1 MSKTYRA
8 GIIGRTGK
16 GDYGHK
22 LDTAF
27 IGLPNVEIASV
38 ADWDEAGLKAAHQRT
53 GATRAYR
60 DYRDML
66 AREQLDLVVVAPRW
80 VDCHHDMVVACAE
93 AGVRGIFCEKSFSAT
108 LAEADAMMV
117 TCQQRGVRVVV
128 AHRRASAYEQLAKKQ
143 IDEGLIGQ
151 VQVMRA
157 QGKGDHRSGGQDL
170 MILGTHLLESMRH
183 IAGSEVAWAMG
194 HVSQDGRDVTA
205 ADAREGGEGLGL
217 VAGNELSGYYVFQNG
232 IRAHFESRPV
242 LPRGQHTS
250 SRWFGFEVYGTEGI
264 LSVRNSPAG
273 ELYVYPHGMW
283 LPDDAEIK
291 WERMWIDRWE
301 RCPDPMHASNQ
312 MIVNELIAAI
322 ESDRDVVTAA
332 SGEDARAALEMA
344 VAIPE
349 SHRLGG
355 RVAFPLA
362 NRENPYTRWR
372 AEKF

>member
-1 MSKTYRA
+1 M
-8 GIIGRTGK
+8 
-16 GDYGHK
+16 
-22 LDTAF
+22 
-27 IGLPNVEIASV
+27 
-38 ADWDEAGLKAAHQRT
+38 
-53 GATRAYR
+53 
-60 DYRDML
+60 
-66 AREQLDLVVVAPRW
+66 
-80 VDCHHDMVVACAE
+80 
-93 AGVRGIFCEKSFSAT
+93 
-108 LAEADAMMV
+108 
-117 TCQQRGVRVVV
+117 
-128 AHRRASAYEQLAKKQ
+128 
-143 IDEGLIGQ
+143 
-151 VQVMRA
+151 
-157 QGKGDHRSGGQDL
+157 
-170 MILGTHLLESMRH
+170 
-183 IAGSEVAWAMG
+183 
-194 HVSQDGRDVTA
+194 
-205 ADAREGGEGLGL
+205 
-217 VAGNELSGYYVFQNG
+217 AGNELSGYYVFQNG

-301 RCPDPMHASNQ
+301 RCPDPMHANNQ

-349 SHRLGG
+349 SQRLGT

-362 NRENPYTRWR
+362 NRQNPYNRWR
-372 AEKF
+372 TEKS